1 MHFLWQSALK
11 WFDFFFLEKLI
22 RNNDIFVHK
31 SVIAFCL
38 SIYIINFLTDNFR
51 SKCNRWLGLSWAL
64 CAYHIWQQ
72 GRCFP
77 SPLLAA
83 VYWYKALIALCI
95 SYFQSSFTFFNYILT
110 CCEKSFCIHLYLWP
124 LILFLQLSSAQR
136 FLLSWASLLPALL
149 DIVHTGEDNS
159 RAVQSILKDQRA
171 LLGTFPHRDKVYC
184 P

>member
-1 MHFLWQSALK
+1 MSKTLSAFPVTISSK
-11 WFDFFFLEKLI
+11 MIWFFFLEKLI

-83 VYWYKALIALCI
+83 VYWYKALIALSI

-110 CCEKSFCIHLYLWP
+110 CCEKSFLY
-124 LILFLQLSSAQR
+124 S
-136 FLLSWASLLPALL
+136 SLLVTTDSVFAVEFSPA
-149 DIVHTGEDNS
+149 
-159 RAVQSILKDQRA
+159 
-171 LLGTFPHRDKVYC
+171 FPVKLS
-184 P
+184 